1 MWPRLPSQPK
11 APVRVVLA
19 TTTLLSFISSGR
31 GAALA
36 LVELGV
42 VAFYAS
48 GVAERALGSSA
59 PWFVLAAVVLGL
71 ALRAVDLE
79 CCALF
84 VPGGVYGTA
93 RAALGERASKLA
105 AAAFLVEY
113 LLLGSIAAS
122 VAGHYAAAAGT
133 LLLGVSRLRSDIA
146 TDDLAT
152 FVAVCVI
159 GFVWW
164 WQRQGRSL
172 SNDVLT
178 RAVAVVV
185 ALLGSTL
192 IWGVIAAGLH
202 GGIALAA
209 WPLRVSDLDRV
220 LPGSARALPFL
231 LRAPIVCLTA
241 LGYCLFAM
249 GGAEALS
256 HVAPELQQPRIL
268 HLRRTARL
276 VGGFALFVTAGVAL
290 LLPALA
296 PAGVR
301 EVWFDAPLTALLAS
315 LPGPAWIRVLMA
327 FAGLVAIG
335 LVLTAGVLRAAVSV
349 QNLLA
354 RLSEEGLLAGGIQAL
369 HGRFGTRSRL
379 IDLVAVLQAGIVVM
393 SAGQV
398 SWLARMYAIGL
409 ASGALLK
416 IATLIRFRTIRP
428 EPRPFRVPLNIRTS
442 RGEWPF
448 GLALLGSL
456 IGVPA
461 VAVLASGDAASIAGA
476 VILAVLTALLATSKR
491 ATDAHQKA
499 VAEAIDEFHLM
510 HASDAGLTSVDA
522 RPGNLLVAVRR
533 PHFLAHLTAAL
544 QAAGDRDV
552 VAMTV
557 RLVGPDVSDDPTD
570 RPNFTD
576 DERRLFTAVVG
587 LAERYGR
594 PVRLLIVPASNVFD
608 AVAQTVVRLRSSEV
622 YTGESETLSADDQAL
637 LLGEA
642 WERVS
647 KTEPFDVRLLI
658 YHSSGRTAL
667 YHLGAHAPDLSTD
680 DLNRIH
686 SLWLDAVKAIGPH
699 VHHHDVVRAALTHM
713 EQELHGPNR
722 EAALDLVRQ
731 VAKPADELAAVVHQ
745 RDFGRLRD
753 MVRNRSESDLA
764 RVLTDLTVEDQA
776 VVFRVLPRKVAAA
789 TFEYLSQDDQE
800 TLLKALAKEDVAA
813 ILNNM
818 APDDRT
824 MFLEELPAVV
834 TQQLLNLLTPEERTT
849 ALTLLGYPEGSI
861 GRLMTPDYIAI
872 REHWTVQEVLD
883 YVRTHGHDSETLN
896 VLYVVDD
903 HGVLI
908 DDIRIR
914 EFLLTSPGN
923 TVADLMDRRFVG
935 LKAGDD
941 QKTAVAVFRSED
953 RSALPVTDSAGVL
966 IGIVTIDDVLDVA
979 ESVATKEIQRIGGSE
994 ALDEPYM
1001 EIAFPKMI
1009 QKRAGW
1015 LTALFLGEMLTATAM
1030 GFFEQEIARAVVLAL
1045 FVPLI
1050 ISSGGNSG
1058 SQASTLVI
1066 RAIALGEVELKDWW
1080 HVMRREIF
1088 AGLALGGILGTIG
1101 FLRITIW
1108 SAFSTLYGPHWLL
1121 VAVTVGTALVG
1132 VVLWG
1137 TLIGSLLPFLLR
1149 RLGFDPAT
1157 SSAPFVAT
1165 LVDVTGLVIYFSV
1178 GLVILRGTVL

>member
-1 MWPRLPSQPK
+1 
-11 APVRVVLA
+11 
-19 TTTLLSFISSGR
+19 
-31 GAALA
+31 
-36 LVELGV
+36 
-42 VAFYAS
+42 
-48 GVAERALGSSA
+48 
-59 PWFVLAAVVLGL
+59 
-71 ALRAVDLE
+71 
-79 CCALF
+79 
-84 VPGGVYGTA
+84 
-93 RAALGERASKLA
+93 
-105 AAAFLVEY
+105 
-113 LLLGSIAAS
+113 
-122 VAGHYAAAAGT
+122 
-133 LLLGVSRLRSDIA
+133 
-146 TDDLAT
+146 
-152 FVAVCVI
+152 
-159 GFVWW
+159 
-164 WQRQGRSL
+164 
-172 SNDVLT
+172 
-178 RAVAVVV
+178 
-185 ALLGSTL
+185 
-192 IWGVIAAGLH
+192 
-202 GGIALAA
+202 
-209 WPLRVSDLDRV
+209 
-220 LPGSARALPFL
+220 
-231 LRAPIVCLTA
+231 
-241 LGYCLFAM
+241 M

-256 HVAPELQQPRIL
+256 HVAPELRQPRIA

-276 VGGFALFVTAGVAL
+276 VGGFALFATAGLAF

-296 PAGVR
+296 PAGIR

-315 LPGPAWIRVLMA
+315 LPGPTWIKVLMA
-327 FAGLVAIG
+327 IAGLGAIG
-335 LVLTAGVLRAAVSV
+335 LVLTASVLRAAVGV

-354 RLSEEGLLAGGIQAL
+354 RLSEEGLLVGGIQTL

-379 IDLVAVLQAGIVVM
+379 IGLVAVLQAGIVVM

-409 ASGALLK
+409 ACAALLK

-428 EPRPFRVPLNIRTS
+428 EARPFRVPLNIRTS
-442 RGEWPF
+442 SGEWPF

-461 VAVLASGDAASIAGA
+461 VAALASGDAASIAGA
-476 VILAVLTALLATSKR
+476 VILTILTALLATKR
-491 ATDAHQKA
+491 ATDADQKA
-499 VAEAIDEFHLM
+499 LAEAIDEFHLL
-510 HASDAGLTSVDA
+510 HASDAGLTSVEA

-533 PHFLAHLTAAL
+533 PHFLAHLMAAL

-557 RLVGPDVSDDPTD
+557 RLVGPDVSGDPD
-570 RPNFTD
+570 NRPNFTE

-587 LAERYGR
+587 MAERYGR

-647 KTEPFDVRLLI
+647 KTETFDVRLLI
-658 YHSSGRTAL
+658 YHSSGRTAV

-713 EQELHGPNR
+713 EQELHGSNR

-764 RVLTDLTVEDQA
+764 RVLTDLTLEDQA

-834 TQQLLNLLTPEERTT
+834 TQQLLNLLTPDERTT

-903 HGVLI
+903 HGVLV

-914 EFLLTSPGN
+914 EFLLTSPAN
-923 TVADLMDRRFVG
+923 KVADLMDRRFVG

-941 QKTAVAVFRSED
+941 QKTAVAVFRTED
-953 RSALPVTDSAGVL
+953 RLALPVTDSAGVL
-966 IGIVTIDDVLDVA
+966 IGIVTIDDVLEVA
-979 ESVATKEIQRIGGSE
+979 ESAATKEIQRIGGSE

-1001 EIAFPKMI
+1001 EIAFPRMI

-1080 HVMRREIF
+1080 QVMRREIF

-1101 FLRITIW
+1101 FLRITVW